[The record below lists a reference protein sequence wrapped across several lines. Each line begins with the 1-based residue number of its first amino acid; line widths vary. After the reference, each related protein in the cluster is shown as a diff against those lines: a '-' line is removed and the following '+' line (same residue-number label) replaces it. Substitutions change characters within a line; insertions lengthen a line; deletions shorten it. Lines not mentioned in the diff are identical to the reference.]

1 MRSISMFSKLTLAE
15 RQERVLKIQSE
26 QKAIQNMELPQP
38 KRGLKVFGLTPTKP
52 YVQEVAK
59 AKAESSKEQNQVPI
73 HEELE
78 VKEAMRVLD
87 KSESIGGSQDMS
99 LNLVKAYKKRLGEAN
114 DHMIN
119 VIYKQSKEL

>member
-1 MRSISMFSKLTLAE
+1 MY
-15 RQERVLKIQSE
+15 
-26 QKAIQNMELPQP
+26 
-38 KRGLKVFGLTPTKP
+38 GLSPVKP
-52 YVQEVAK
+52 YVQEIVK
-59 AKAESSKEQNQVPI
+59 AKMETSSEKKQVPI

-87 KSESIGGSQDMS
+87 KSESFSGSQDMS
-99 LNLVKAYKKRLGEAN
+99 MNLVKAYKKRLTEAN